1 MVAAV
6 LVPSTQR
13 VVEGWLLPKPFYAV
27 TLALML
33 MACVWAVGEE
43 KPIPFIYFQF

>member
-1 MVAAV
+1 
-6 LVPSTQR
+6 
-13 VVEGWLLPKPFYAV
+13 
-27 TLALML
+27 LALML